1 MNSHFGF
8 KIMAT
13 VWGFMSIQYMHIRIQ
28 QNLIMNNHLQELVK
42 LRPKQV
48 LNEHI

>member
-1 MNSHFGF
+1 MNSNLGF
-8 KIMAT
+8 KLMAT

-42 LRPKQV
+42 LESKQV
-48 LNEHI
+48 